1 MQRLT
6 NSMVIQVR
14 NSLLVAQ
21 KGLCAICA
29 IDIKKELKTPTL
41 DHDHETGIC
50 RGVLCNNC
58 NGLEGK
64 VKNIANRAKRGGT
77 SLEWLKNLI
86 AYLEH
91 HSKPRTTMLHPT
103 HRTADEERLLKNKRA
118 RLKRQREAKAK
129 AKGKA

>member
-14 NSLLVAQ
+14 KMILAKQ
-21 KGLCAICA
+21 GGLCAICE
-29 IDIKKELKTPTL
+29 IDIVKEKKTATL
-41 DHDHETGIC
+41 DHSHATGVC

-64 VKNIANRAKRGGT
+64 VNNIANRAKREGT
-77 SLEWLKNLI
+77 TLQWLKNLI

-91 HSKPRTTMLHPT
+91 HTVSRTNMLHPT
-103 HRTADEERLLKNKRA
+103 HRTEDEERLLKNKRA
-118 RLKRQREAKAK
+118 RLARARKAK
-129 AKGKA
+129 ATAKGAK